1 MSASAFRTTRNN
13 TKGLRSFGANL
24 LKVFNLNLNI
34 RKELVMKT
42 MRIMRSKHALSLGL
56 ELLRMRNNTINAMKN
71 TPARVTPMV
80 VKY

>member
-1 MSASAFRTTRNN
+1 
-13 TKGLRSFGANL
+13 
-24 LKVFNLNLNI
+24 
-34 RKELVMKT
+34 MKT
-42 MRIMRSKHALSLGL
+42 MRIVRSKHAVSLGL